1 MKTDCRKEALEKIRR
16 DFTSYHAT
24 AKKGS
29 RYPLYLRQM
38 VREAARKGIQ
48 KERLVEASGVPGY
61 TVSRWL
67 PRRSR
72 RKGVE
77 EGFTELQ
84 IIDRSSAD
92 PSQLSST
99 CVLTYPSG
107 IVLELPVGV
116 LSPKMLSDLGVLPS

>member
-48 KERLVEASGVPGY
+48 KERLVEASEYLDTRFQDGCLDAQEEKASRK
-61 TVSRWL
+61 VSPSFRL
-67 PRRSR
+67 L
-72 RKGVE
+72 
-77 EGFTELQ
+77 TDLLQ
-84 IIDRSSAD
+84 IPRSS
-92 PSQLSST
+92 PRPVCL
-99 CVLTYPSG
+99 LT
-107 IVLELPVGV
+107 LQA
-116 LSPKMLSDLGVLPS
+116 